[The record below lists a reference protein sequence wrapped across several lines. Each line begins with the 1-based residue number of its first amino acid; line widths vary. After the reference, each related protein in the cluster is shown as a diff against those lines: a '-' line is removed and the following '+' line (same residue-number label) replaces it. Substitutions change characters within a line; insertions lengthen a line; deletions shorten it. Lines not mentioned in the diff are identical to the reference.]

1 LKNTAFRGPIEAALP
16 FEHGQTSDKWKAV
29 PFLILMFA
37 SGLPLNY
44 DLAESRPMT
53 VADVAGLTSDA
64 TAMSNSGSSI
74 LFVFFL
80 AGLYALSGIM
90 LMHRP
95 KTVIAMFRR
104 QWPLACLMI
113 LVASSVLWSMR
124 PEKTMLS
131 AVHLFGILL
140 IATAA
145 ALHYRHDPWSLPKHL
160 SYLLGINMV
169 LQVGAALSMPSYAI
183 DWQGRWQGLTSH
195 PNTLGA
201 LAYTTLWANCVMLI
215 CRRPGSPYPHVAFAL
230 LAAVAMLEANSVTS
244 IVTTLCCLLGIV
256 VMAKLAGLGVRRKFF
271 VGLLIIA
278 GATILITCLI
288 ASQFD
293 MGWVLESFGRD
304 SNFTGR
310 TSVWEDA
317 LSAISRRPLLGWSFD
332 DHAFLIETE
341 NMPYPTYHNGWLD
354 LCVSGGLVSIILFLS
369 LIATWA
375 GAFFRRGGVAAAM
388 MPFSIPFVIG
398 YMVHNLTEASL
409 LAARGQMWQIF
420 LVLVL
425 LGSCRSAPDALR
437 TMRLRASGAG
447 IQYRNDVDP

>member
-1 LKNTAFRGPIEAALP
+1 MSVESASLSS
-16 FEHGQTSDKWKAV
+16 HGHPTDKWKAI
-29 PFLILMFA
+29 PFLILMFT

-44 DLAESRPMT
+44 DLVESRPMT

-64 TAMSNSGSSI
+64 TAMSNSGSSL
-74 LFVFFL
+74 LFVIFL

-95 KTVIAMFRR
+95 KTVIGIFRR
-104 QWPLACLMI
+104 QWPLLGLMV

-160 SYLLGINMV
+160 SYLLGVNMI
-169 LQVGAALSMPSYAI
+169 LQVGAALMMPSYTI
-183 DWQGRWQGLTSH
+183 DWQGRWQGLTLH

-215 CRRPGSPYPHVAFAL
+215 CRRSAYPYLHLAFAL

-244 IVTTLCCLLGIV
+244 IVTTLCSLSAIFVLT
-256 VMAKLAGLGVRRKFF
+256 KLAGLGAQKKFF
-271 VGLLIIA
+271 VGLLIVA
-278 GATILITCLI
+278 CAMILITFLI

-354 LCVSGGLVSIILFLS
+354 LCVSGGLVSIVLFLA
-369 LIATWA
+369 LITTWA
-375 GAFFRRGGVAAAM
+375 GAFFRRGGVAVNM
-388 MPFSIPFVIG
+388 MTFSIPFVLG

-425 LGSCRSAPDALR
+425 LGSCKRAPDA
-437 TMRLRASGAG
+437 MGASPFHS
-447 IQYRNDVDP
+447 YVE

>member
-1 LKNTAFRGPIEAALP
+1 MKNTAIRNTVESTLP
-16 FEHGQTSDKWKAV
+16 STRAHASDRWKAI

-44 DLAESRPMT
+44 DLAVSRPMT

-64 TAMSNSGSSI
+64 TAMSNSGSS
-74 LFVFFL
+74 LPFVLFL
-80 AGLYALSGIM
+80 AGLYASSGIM
-90 LMHRP
+90 LMQKPR
-95 KTVIAMFRR
+95 TVFAIFRR
-104 QWPLACLMI
+104 QWPLVCLMI

-131 AVHLFGILL
+131 AVHLFGIAL
-140 IATAA
+140 ITAAA
-145 ALHYRHDPWSLPKHL
+145 ALHYRHDPWSLPQHL

-169 LQVGAALSMPSYAI
+169 LQVGAALLMPSYAI

-201 LAYTTLWANCVMLI
+201 LAFTTLWANGVMLI
-215 CRRPGSPYPHVAFAL
+215 CRRPGNPYPHLAFVL
-230 LAAVAMLEANSVTS
+230 LAAIAVLEANSVTS
-244 IVTTLCCLLGIV
+244 IVTALCCLCAVV
-256 VMAKLAGLGVRRKFF
+256 VMTKLSKLGARKRFF

-278 GATILITCLI
+278 FAMASITLLI

-354 LCVSGGLVSIILFLS
+354 LCVNGGLVSVVLFLS

-375 GAFFRRGGVAAAM
+375 GAFFRRGGVASAM
-388 MPFSIPFVIG
+388 MPFSVPFVLG

-425 LGSCRSAPDALR
+425 LGSCKSAPDVR
-437 TMRLRASGAG
+437 R
-447 IQYRNDVDP
+447 IWE

>member
-1 LKNTAFRGPIEAALP
+1 MPIDAASPSGRGHAP
-16 FEHGQTSDKWKAV
+16 DKWKAA
-29 PFLILMFA
+29 PFLILMFV

-44 DLAESRPMT
+44 DLVESRPMT

-64 TAMSNSGSSI
+64 TAMSNSGSSL
-74 LFVFFL
+74 LFVLFL
-80 AGLYALSGIM
+80 ASLYALSGIM
-90 LMHRP
+90 LMHKP
-95 KTVIAMFRR
+95 KTVAAIFQR
-104 QWPLACLMI
+104 QWPLAGLMI

-131 AVHLFGILL
+131 AVHLLGILL

-160 SYLLGINMV
+160 SYLLGINMI
-169 LQVGAALSMPSYAI
+169 LQVGAAISIPSYAI

-215 CRRPGSPYPHVAFAL
+215 CRRAANPYPHLAFAL
-230 LAAVAMLEANSVTS
+230 LAAVAMVEANSVTS
-244 IVTTLCCLLGIV
+244 IVTTLCCLFAIFLLT
-256 VMAKLAGLGVRRKFF
+256 KLVGAGTQRKLLL
-271 VGLLIIA
+271 GLLIIA
-278 GATILITCLI
+278 CAMIFIGCLI

-332 DHAFLIETE
+332 D
-341 NMPYPTYHNGWLD
+341 
-354 LCVSGGLVSIILFLS
+354 
-369 LIATWA
+369 
-375 GAFFRRGGVAAAM
+375 
-388 MPFSIPFVIG
+388 
-398 YMVHNLTEASL
+398 
-409 LAARGQMWQIF
+409 
-420 LVLVL
+420 
-425 LGSCRSAPDALR
+425 
-437 TMRLRASGAG
+437 
-447 IQYRNDVDP
+447 

>member
-1 LKNTAFRGPIEAALP
+1 MKNTAIRMSVEASSPAAHRHAP
-16 FEHGQTSDKWKAV
+16 DKWKAI

-44 DLAESRPMT
+44 DLVESRPMT
-53 VADVAGLTSDA
+53 VDDVAGLTSDA
-64 TAMSNSGSSI
+64 TAMSNSGSSL
-74 LFVFFL
+74 LFVLFL
-80 AGLYALSGIM
+80 AGLYALSGLM
-90 LMHRP
+90 LMHKP
-95 KTVIAMFRR
+95 KTVIGIFRR
-104 QWPLACLMI
+104 QWPLLGLMI
-113 LVASSVLWSMR
+113 LVAASVLWSMR

-140 IATAA
+140 IAAAA

-160 SYLLGINMV
+160 SYLLGVNMI
-169 LQVGAALSMPSYAI
+169 LQVGAALLMPSYAI

-201 LAYTTLWANCVMLI
+201 LAYTTIWANGVMLI
-215 CRRPGSPYPHVAFAL
+215 CRRPGNPLPHLAFVL
-230 LAAVAMLEANSVTS
+230 LAAMAMLEANSVTS
-244 IVTTLCCLLGIV
+244 IVTTSCSLIAVLVL
-256 VMAKLAGLGVRRKFF
+256 AKLADLGARRKFF
-271 VGLLIIA
+271 LGLLVIA
-278 GATILITCLI
+278 CAMILIVCLV

-310 TSVWEDA
+310 TSVWSDA

-354 LCVSGGLVSIILFLS
+354 LGVSGGLVSIILFLA
-369 LIATWA
+369 LLATWTR
-375 GAFFRRGGVAAAM
+375 AFFRRGGIAASI
-388 MPFSIPFVIG
+388 MPFSISFVVG

-425 LGSCRSAPDALR
+425 LGSCRSVPDAVLSAR
-437 TMRLRASGAG
+437 SSSPVA
-447 IQYRNDVDP
+447 